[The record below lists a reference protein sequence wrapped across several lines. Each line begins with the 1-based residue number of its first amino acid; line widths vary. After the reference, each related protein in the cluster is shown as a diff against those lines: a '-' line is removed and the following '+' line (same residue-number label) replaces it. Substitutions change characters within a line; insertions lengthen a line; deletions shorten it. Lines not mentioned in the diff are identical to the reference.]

1 MEHFRIHAIDDPQ
14 SLPRV
19 LEFFAQRAITP
30 TRVAMVREDRGL
42 MIDIEVEGLSPT
54 VAAVIAAK
62 LAAAWLVVGIAAIR
76 PPGRAPAYAA
86 AASPGAPSPGAARRS
101 KARCIAAGR

>member
-62 LAAAWLVVGIAAIR
+62 LAAAWLVVGIAATR

-86 AASPGAPSPGAARRS
+86 ASPVAPSSGAARRS
-101 KARCIAAGR
+101 KARCAAAGR